1 MVTGLRCSVGRC
13 GHYARIAALGRQC
26 EESGLNRIENAG
38 SGGCTGLMDHTFAIP
53 VYRTAPNL
61 APLIDSLR
69 AQTGAHSEI
78 LLASSTPSAE
88 LEAFAK
94 RHDLPLYINPQRIDI
109 AADWNFALA
118 TAQTAFV
125 TLAHQDDLFAPPY
138 VAQLRN
144 ALHRHPGSLFAFC
157 DYSEHTPLG
166 ARPTNINLS
175 IKRVLRRRAFGT
187 RECIVEPRDKVR
199 LLSFGNPICCPSV
212 MLNRSMLADFR
223 FPDGFRT
230 NLDWMA
236 WLDLARR
243 PGGFVYVRERLVSK
257 GVHAGSETTATIA
270 SRAREREDRALF
282 DTLWPRPV
290 AAALATLYKFGYRAN
305 RF

>member
-1 MVTGLRCSVGRC
+1 
-13 GHYARIAALGRQC
+13 
-26 EESGLNRIENAG
+26 
-38 SGGCTGLMDHTFAIP
+38 MDHSFAIP
-53 VYRTAPNL
+53 VYREAPNL
-61 APLIDSLR
+61 ASLIESLR
-69 AQTGAHSEI
+69 AQAGGHSEI
-78 LLASSTPSAE
+78 LLATSTPSPE

-94 RHDLPLYINPQRIDI
+94 GHALPLHINRRRIDI
-109 AADWNFALA
+109 ASDWNFALGQ
-118 TAQTAFV
+118 AQTEFV
-125 TLAHQDDLFAPPY
+125 TLAHQDDIFAPAY
-138 VAQLRN
+138 VGELATALRRYPG
-144 ALHRHPGSLFAFC
+144 ALLAFC

-166 ARPTNINLS
+166 ARSTNINLR
-175 IKRVLRRRAFGT
+175 IKRALRRRAFGAH
-187 RECIVEPRDKVR
+187 ECITEPRDKVR
-199 LLSFGNPICCPSV
+199 LLSLGNPICCPSV
-212 MLNRSMLADFR
+212 MFNRSTLADFR
-223 FPDGFRT
+223 FPDGFQT

-270 SRAREREDRALF
+270 NRAREREDRALF